1 MHVDRNW
8 FALPS
13 DPVGTVVTRVH
24 REKTADHQP
33 VTYGLETSGP
43 PVPFRID
50 PQTGVVY
57 VNDTLTDK
65 VNIYLEPGVAWGLW
79 LDLLRS
85 KPATL
90 KARHIRCCAIEYEPP
105 DTYAIQHA
113 SFLY

>member
-13 DPVGTVVTRVH
+13 DPIGTVVTRVH
-24 REKTADHQP
+24 REKTSDHQP

-50 PQTGVVY
+50 PKTGEVT

-65 VNIYLEPGVAWGLW
+65 VGIVDSDIIITKQLYDSVLE
-79 LDLLRS
+79 
-85 KPATL
+85 
-90 KARHIRCCAIEYEPP
+90 
-105 DTYAIQHA
+105 
-113 SFLY
+113 